1 MTILIID
8 TSSELLHLA
17 LFSEEKI
24 LVWES
29 FPHNNQLSKLLLPSI
44 ETLLQAKGIRKEELR
59 FIAIG
64 TGPGSFTGMRVGA
77 LVGMTLAF
85 GLKIPTIGFSSNYL
99 KEDPSLLLAQILD
112 KIAKSD
118 HTIALSY

>member
-17 LFSEEKI
+17 LSSEEKI

-29 FPHNNQLSKLLLPSI
+29 SPHSNQLSKFLLPSI
-44 ETLLQAKGIRKEELR
+44 ETLLQAKGISKEELR

-64 TGPGSFTGMRVGA
+64 TGPGSFNGMRVGA
-77 LVGMTLAF
+77 IVGMTLAF
-85 GLKIPTIGFSSNYL
+85 GLNIPAIGFSSSYL
-99 KEDPSLLLAQILD
+99 KKDPSLLLAQILD
-112 KIAKSD
+112 KIAKRD
-118 HTIALSY
+118 YTIALSY